1 MTIVMEDLMENARLA
16 RELALMGNYD
26 SSGIYYE
33 ILVETLQKFMLNM
46 NDPSKKGRWAVIQQQ
61 IVKEH
66 NKLRELQ
73 KTLVGITMDLQSM
86 PIQSKIQPSPYYA
99 SPNHYVDESP
109 TKDFNWFGNNKPQQH
124 HNDERWADPHI
135 FGPPSGPPPSISN
148 KNNPKLKNKV
158 ETNRKNT
165 ATRTT
170 SSNNK
175 KNINSAPPGKI
186 GNSKPGSSA
195 SNRRATTTGD
205 KEKSD
210 KEKADETNEEEN
222 AEPQDDERKF
232 EASNHQV
239 NFILL

>member
-1 MTIVMEDLMENARLA
+1 MENARLA

-86 PIQSKIQPSPYYA
+86 PIQLKIQPSHYYA
-99 SPNHYVDESP
+99 SQSHYADESP
-109 TKDFNWFGNNKPQQH
+109 TKDFNWFGNKPQPQ

-148 KNNPKLKNKV
+148 KNNSKVKNKV

-170 SSNNK
+170 ASNNR
-175 KNINSAPPGKI
+175 KNTSSAPPGKV
-186 GNSKPGSSA
+186 GNAKPGSSA
-195 SNRRATTTGD
+195 SNRRATTNPGD
-205 KEKSD
+205 KEKTD
-210 KEKADETNEEEN
+210 KEKADETNDEEN
-222 AEPQDDERKF
+222 TEPQEDERKF

-239 NFILL
+239 N